1 MKRDIEKLSS
11 QIFDILIIGGG
22 IHGAA
27 VAREASRKGFKTAL
41 IEMNDFGHSTSF
53 NSMKVIHGGLRYLQH
68 GNLKRIRQSIRS
80 RKIMQNVAPHL
91 IKAVPFLVPTYG
103 YGIKSKTIMRIALL
117 INDIISFDR
126 NYNINSQNHIPGGK
140 VIDKKKILALLPG
153 INKEKLTGGAIWY
166 EAVVQNTERVLLEF
180 LYDAYNYDFTSA
192 NYIEA
197 IEFING
203 ENEIKGVKVRD
214 IINSNEFN
222 IYCKICVNAVGPW
235 FNLIQNSLKLSK
247 QPKIELTKAVNII
260 VNKKI
265 FSEYSVG
272 LEGKESFSD
281 TDAFIK
287 RGKRLFFF
295 VPIENYTMIGTSYKL
310 YRGEINNFE
319 ITKEDIQE
327 IINEVNYLYPSIGLT
342 FNDVSF
348 YHAGLLPL
356 EKKSDP
362 DNVQS
367 ERHSVIYDYEDE
379 NNLKNLFSIKSVK
392 YTTAPVI
399 AEDVVKMIKRK
410 IKPASI
416 TKNQIKFDFK
426 YAHGDMSREILESL
440 TNKYGAH
447 SNEIFKL
454 IEEDKSYLNLVSFD
468 PPLIVAEIIYALRN
482 EMALTLK
489 DVVLRRTGMGMLR
502 CPSLE
507 SIANTAVIISS
518 ELGWDKAKEASEID
532 SLLQVYFPM
541 NKFKKA
547 EF

>member
-1 MKRDIEKLSS
+1 MKRDLEKLTS
-11 QIFDILIIGGG
+11 QVFDVLIIGGG

-27 VAREASRKGFKTAL
+27 VAREACRQGFKTAL

-68 GNLKRIRQSIRS
+68 GNLKRIRQSVRS

-91 IKAVPFLVPTYG
+91 LKAVPFLVPTYG
-103 YGIKSKTIMRIALL
+103 YGIKSKNIMRIALS
-117 INDIISFDR
+117 INDLISFDR
-126 NYNINSQNHIPGGK
+126 NYNIASQNHIPGGK
-140 VIDKKKILALLPG
+140 VIDKKEILRLLPG

-166 EAVVQNTERVLLEF
+166 EAVVQNTERILVEF
-180 LYDAYNYDFTSA
+180 LYDAYNYDFTAA

-197 IEFING
+197 TEFING
-203 ENEIKGVKVRD
+203 DNGIKGVKVRD
-214 IINSNEFN
+214 LINSNEFN
-222 IYCKICVNAVGPW
+222 IYSKIFVNAVGPW
-235 FNLIQNSLKLSK
+235 FNLIQKSLNLSK

-310 YRGEINNFE
+310 YKGDIDNLE

-327 IINEVNYLYPSIGLT
+327 IIDEVNYLYPSIGLT
-342 FNDVSF
+342 FNDVSY
-348 YHAGLLPL
+348 YHVGLLPL
-356 EKKSDP
+356 EKMSGP

-367 ERHSVIYDYEDE
+367 ERHSAVYDYEDE

-399 AEDVVKMIKRK
+399 AEAVVKMIKRK
-410 IKPASI
+410 IKPTSI
-416 TKNQIKFDFK
+416 TENENKFSSKNIYRDI
-426 YAHGDMSREILESL
+426 SREILESL
-440 TNKYGAH
+440 TKKYGSH

-454 IEEDKSYLNLVSFD
+454 IDEDKSYLNLVSVD
-468 PPLIVAEIIYALRN
+468 PPVIVAEIIHALRN
-482 EMALTLK
+482 EMAITLK
-489 DVVLRRTGMGMLR
+489 DVVLRRTGMGMLK

-507 SIANTAVIISS
+507 SITNTAAIISS
-518 ELGWDKAKEASEID
+518 ELGWDKTKEASEVD
-532 SLLQVYFPM
+532 SLLQIYSPM
-541 NKFKKA
+541 KKFI
-547 EF
+547 

>member
-1 MKRDIEKLSS
+1 MKRDLEKLTS
-11 QIFDILIIGGG
+11 QVFDVLIIGGG

-27 VAREASRKGFKTAL
+27 VAREASRQGFKTAL

-68 GNLKRIRQSIRS
+68 GNLKRIRQSVRS

-91 IKAVPFLVPTYG
+91 LKAVPFLVPTYG
-103 YGIKSKTIMRIALL
+103 YGIKSKNIMRIALS
-117 INDIISFDR
+117 INDLISFDR
-126 NYNINSQNHIPGGK
+126 NYNIASQNHIPGGK
-140 VIDKKKILALLPG
+140 VIDKKEILRLLPG

-166 EAVVQNTERVLLEF
+166 EAVVQNTERILLEF
-180 LYDAYNYDFTSA
+180 LYDAYNYDFTAA

-197 IEFING
+197 TEFING
-203 ENEIKGVKVRD
+203 DNGIKGVKVRD
-214 IINSNEFN
+214 LINSNEFN
-222 IYCKICVNAVGPW
+222 IYSKIFVNAVGPW
-235 FNLIQNSLKLSK
+235 FNLIQKSLNLSK

-310 YRGEINNFE
+310 YKGDIDNLE

-327 IINEVNYLYPSIGLT
+327 IIDEVNYLYPSIGLT
-342 FNDVSF
+342 FNDVSY
-348 YHAGLLPL
+348 YHVGLLPL
-356 EKKSDP
+356 EKMSGP

-367 ERHSVIYDYEDE
+367 ERHSAVYDYEDE

-399 AEDVVKMIKRK
+399 AEAVVKMIKRK
-410 IKPASI
+410 IKPTSI
-416 TKNQIKFDFK
+416 TENENKFSSKNIYRDI
-426 YAHGDMSREILESL
+426 SREILESL
-440 TNKYGAH
+440 TKKYGSH

-454 IEEDKSYLNLVSFD
+454 IDEDKSYLNLVSVD
-468 PPLIVAEIIYALRN
+468 PPVIVAEIIHALRN
-482 EMALTLK
+482 EMAITLK
-489 DVVLRRTGMGMLR
+489 DVVLRRTGMGMLK

-507 SIANTAVIISS
+507 SITNTAAIISS
-518 ELGWDKAKEASEID
+518 ELGWDKTKEASEVD
-532 SLLQVYFPM
+532 SLLQIYSPM
-541 NKFKKA
+541 KKFI
-547 EF
+547 